1 MIRSTNTRVLRKFLP
16 ISAISKRLF
25 TSLQEN
31 SNVTPI
37 AITDDIP
44 SMIAKMK
51 AENVFRG
58 YIVFNDDVDRAV
70 SVSHPIFREVSIHH
84 YSVIRDTAFLS
95 VVSP

>member
-16 ISAISKRLF
+16 ISAISKRTF

-37 AITDDIP
+37 AITDEIP

-51 AENVFRG
+51 ALNVFRG
-58 YIVFNDDVDRAV
+58 YILFNDDDRAV
-70 SVSHPIFREVSIHH
+70 SVSHPIFREVSHTLLLR
-84 YSVIRDTAFLS
+84 YL
-95 VVSP
+95 